1 MPERVKIASVKFC
14 LLFLLLPLLSS
25 AGTRP
30 EQGAYVPAGS
40 TPLRT
45 GSDTGIQSAASV
57 SLQRIALVASGL
69 GVGYGLWSLDKSSV
83 AGKWDAAVRAEV
95 LEDAPNFRTHIDNYL
110 PFVPAAAVLSLQA
123 AGVPGRDP
131 MLPAIG
137 LYGLSGVLAAGA
149 VYGLKSWTHELRP
162 DGSSYN
168 SFPSGHTAAAFAS
181 AAWLDKEYGRRYPW
195 VVLGGYLLAG
205 GTGALRVYNN
215 RHWLGDVIAGAA
227 FGYLSVQ
234 ASYAVYPWIEKH
246 ILDKHPKTRVW
257 LNNFP
262 DKAASSYP
270 AQKHSAP

>member
-1 MPERVKIASVKFC
+1 MPEMVNIAPIKYS
-14 LLFLLLPLLSS
+14 LLFLFLPMLSL

-30 EQGAYVPAGS
+30 ECNAYVPAGS
-40 TPLRT
+40 MYMRT
-45 GSDTGIQSAASV
+45 CSDTGIRAAASGR
-57 SLQRIALVASGL
+57 LQRMALVASGL

-83 AGKWDAAVRAEV
+83 PGKWDEAVRADV

-110 PFVPAAAVLSLQA
+110 PFVPAAVVLSLQV

-137 LYGLSGVLAAGA
+137 LYGLSGALAAGA
-149 VYGLKSWTHELRP
+149 VYGLKAWTHELRP
-162 DGSSYN
+162 DGSTYN

-195 VVLGGYLLAG
+195 AAVGGYLLAG

-227 FGYLSVQ
+227 LGYLSVQ
-234 ASYAVYPWIEKH
+234 ASYALYPWIKQH
-246 ILDKHPKTRVW
+246 IIHTHSKTEVW
-257 LNNFP
+257 LNNF
-262 DKAASSYP
+262 SV
-270 AQKHSAP
+270 HGEN